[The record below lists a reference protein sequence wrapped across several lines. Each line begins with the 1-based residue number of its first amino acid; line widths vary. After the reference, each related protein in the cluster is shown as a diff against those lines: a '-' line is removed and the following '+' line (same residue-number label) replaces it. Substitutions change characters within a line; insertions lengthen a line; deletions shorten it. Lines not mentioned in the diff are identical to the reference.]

1 MAENNVSIPC
11 KVIVVGDSG
20 VGKTSIIKRYLNTY
34 NDKEQATIGAS
45 FSSKLQKVGN
55 ITLSFDIWDTA
66 GQERFRSVNSIFYK
80 EAYACILVYD
90 ITSEESFQSIKNYW
104 IKIVRQNALPE
115 IIFVVAG
122 NKKDLYENSQVKE
135 KDVKE
140 FCKEIDSFYC
150 ETSALENEGIEE
162 AFENLGTKFINSPIF
177 KDLKKN
183 YNIDDKIIDLGK
195 KKKKKKK
202 KSC

>member
-1 MAENNVSIPC
+1 MTEKDVSIPC
-11 KVIVVGDSG
+11 KVILVGDSG
-20 VGKTSIIKRYLNTY
+20 VGKTSIIKRYLNTF
-34 NDKEQATIGAS
+34 NDKEQSTVGAS
-45 FSSKLQKVGN
+45 FSSKSQKIGN

-104 IKIVRQNALPE
+104 IKIVRQNAIPE

-122 NKKDLYENSQVKE
+122 NKSDLYENAKVKE

-150 ETSALENEGIEE
+150 ETSALENKGIEE
-162 AFENLGTKFINSPIF
+162 AFENLGTKFIKSPIF